1 MEKIKLKIHLSDR
14 MSSNNTRNTTATASN
29 ASGSS
34 DGVMSKLSSGK
45 GTIGVAAAIIV
56 FVGCFIGAF
65 VTLSNFAGSKDD
77 WNQLKPQITKIW
89 ILVIIGTFGLT
100 VAALLYFVQDP
111 AKTMYFMIVMVCL
124 SFGLAFSSLSVAA
137 ISR

>member
-1 MEKIKLKIHLSDR
+1 
-14 MSSNNTRNTTATASN
+14 MSSNNTRNTTASN
-29 ASGSS
+29 VS
-34 DGVMSKLSSGK
+34 DGVMSKLSNNK
-45 GTIGVAAAIIV
+45 GTFGIGVAIV
-56 FVGCFIGAF
+56 IFVGCFIGAF
-65 VTLSNFAGSKDD
+65 VSLSNFAGSKDD

-100 VAALLYFVQDP
+100 IAALLYFIQDP

-124 SFGLAFSSLSVAA
+124 SFGLAFSSLAVAA

>member
-1 MEKIKLKIHLSDR
+1 
-14 MSSNNTRNTTATASN
+14 MSSNNTRNTTAST
-29 ASGSS
+29 SS
-34 DGVMSKLSSGK
+34 EGVMSKLTSSK
-45 GTIGVAAAIIV
+45 GTFGIAAAIIV

-65 VTLSNFAGSKDD
+65 VSLSNFAGSRDD

-111 AKTMYFMIVMVCL
+111 AKTMYFMIVMTCL
-124 SFGLAFSSLSVAA
+124 AFGLAFSALSVAA